1 MQIVYNIKLMQIS
14 PKIKKQLRWQNNL
27 FVLLFI
33 VIVGLLAWLSLQY
46 DFEADWTNNKRNTP
60 NEVSL
65 ALLEKV
71 EDPISIQAFVSNT
84 NQALIAEIRHLI
96 QGYQRY
102 KANIDLSFIDPTREP
117 KIIREI
123 GVRNEGELLIQIS
136 DRQEHI
142 LAPTEQNL
150 TNAIQRLARTQNNW
164 ILFLEGHD
172 ERSPYGDSNFDYSS
186 WNGIMKSK
194 GLLTRTYNLASNPNI
209 PVNTAALVIADPQ
222 KPLLLG
228 EIAII
233 QEFLDGGGNLLWLLE
248 PGDLQGMDTI
258 AEILGVETIQG
269 MVVDPNTKLLGID
282 DPRFTLI
289 PEYPRNSITQALDSL
304 TVFPTSQAME
314 FFGNEEWDAE
324 TLLETLPRTWS
335 ETEEVST
342 EMSLDPAQ
350 DIPGPLVIGLSLTRA
365 KQTGDTEAIELD
377 ETEQENLPET
387 DTDDTEE
394 NENQQRVVII
404 GDSDFSSDAYIGQAG
419 NLDFAM
425 SIINWLVKDDSF
437 INIPHKPNTD
447 ISLDLSKTEQ
457 LFIGLSF
464 LLIIPL
470 GLLLTGLYIWFK
482 RRKS

>member
-1 MQIVYNIKLMQIS
+1 MQIS

-27 FVLLFI
+27 FVLLFLI
-33 VIVGLLAWLSLQY
+33 IIGLLAWLSLQY

-71 EDPISIQAFVSNT
+71 EDPITIKAFVSST
-84 NQALIAEIRHLI
+84 NQALTADIKHLV

-102 KANIDLSFIDPTREP
+102 KPNIELIFIDPTREP
-117 KIIREI
+117 KLVREL
-123 GVRNEGELLIQIS
+123 GVRNEGELLVQIL

-150 TNAIQRLARTQNNW
+150 TNAIQRLARTQTNW
-164 ILFLEGHD
+164 VLFLEGHD
-172 ERSPYGDSNFDYSS
+172 ERNLYGDSNFDYGS
-186 WNGIMKSK
+186 WNAMMKSK

-209 PVNTAALVIADPQ
+209 PINTAALVIADPQ
-222 KPLLLG
+222 KLLLVG
-228 EIAII
+228 EIEII
-233 QEFLDGGGNLLWLLE
+233 QEYLENGGNLLWLLE
-248 PGDLQGMDTI
+248 PGDLKGMETI
-258 AEILGVETIQG
+258 AETLGIETIQG
-269 MVVDPNTKLLGID
+269 MVVDPNTQLLGIN

-304 TVFPTSQAME
+304 TIFPTSQAIE

-324 TLLETLPRTWS
+324 NLLETLPRTWS
-335 ETEEVST
+335 ETEEISSDMT
-342 EMSLDPAQ
+342 LDPTQ
-350 DIPGPLVIGLSLTRA
+350 DIPGPLVIGLSLTRS
-365 KQTGDTEAIELD
+365 KQTT
-377 ETEQENLPET
+377 ET
-387 DTDDTEE
+387 DNVDLELNEQDTLAEPEAESENIEE
-394 NENQQRVVII
+394 DVNQQRVIII
-404 GDSDFSSDAYIGQAG
+404 GDSDFSSNAYIGQAG

-425 SIINWLVKDDSF
+425 SLINWLVKDDTF
-437 INIPHKPNTD
+437 ISIPHKTSTD
-447 ISLDLSKTEQ
+447 ISLELDQSEQ

-470 GLLLTGLYIWFK
+470 GLLLSGFFIWFK